1 MKKKLLTLGCVT
13 VLCASMAVGCG
24 NQDSSDTSNQSV
36 SSVQDEERGRG
47 AGKPEDDGSKMV
59 QITKIEDN
67 TFTASVGEDMHGGPN
82 GNDQGEPPENGEAPK
97 DGEPPADGKEA
108 GEGKEPKGDGEGM
121 QFNAT
126 GETITF
132 TVTDATEIKKGGRD
146 SQEDGSLSDIT
157 ENMILRVNLNDN
169 NEATSIMIM
178 QGE

>member
-13 VLCASMAVGCG
+13 VLCASIAVGCG

-36 SSVQDEERGRG
+36 SSAQNEERGRG

-59 QITKIEDN
+59 QVTKIEDN

-82 GNDQGEPPENGEAPK
+82 GNDQGEPPE
-97 DGEPPADGKEA
+97 
-108 GEGKEPKGDGEGM
+108 EGKEPKGAGEGM

-157 ENMILRVNLNDN
+157 ENMILRVILNDD